1 MLNASRAQTNDL
13 LKQFDTHLT
22 GLTEEQAYTQQMT
35 VGLNEVTHE
44 KPLTWW
50 QHLWYCYRNPFN
62 ILLSLLALIA
72 FFTDDLTGSTII
84 SVMVILSTLL
94 RYWQE
99 AKSNQAADALKA
111 MVSNTATVL
120 RHQVSAEDLE
130 LMHERYGIDTKTKP
144 LTNLKY
150 QFNIWCQVM

>member
-1 MLNASRAQTNDL
+1 ML
-13 LKQFDTHLT
+13 
-22 GLTEEQAYTQQMT
+22 
-35 VGLNEVTHE
+35 
-44 KPLTWW
+44 
-50 QHLWYCYRNPFN
+50 
-62 ILLSLLALIA
+62 
-72 FFTDDLTGSTII
+72 FTDDLTGSTII

-130 LMHERYGIDTKTKP
+130 LMHERYGIDIKTKP
-144 LTNLKY
+144 ITNLKC

>member
-1 MLNASRAQTNDL
+1 
-13 LKQFDTHLT
+13 
-22 GLTEEQAYTQQMT
+22 
-35 VGLNEVTHE
+35 
-44 KPLTWW
+44 
-50 QHLWYCYRNPFN
+50 
-62 ILLSLLALIA
+62 
-72 FFTDDLTGSTII
+72 
-84 SVMVILSTLL
+84 MVILSTLL

-111 MVSNTATVL
+111 MVSNTVTVL

>member
-1 MLNASRAQTNDL
+1 
-13 LKQFDTHLT
+13 
-22 GLTEEQAYTQQMT
+22 
-35 VGLNEVTHE
+35 
-44 KPLTWW
+44 
-50 QHLWYCYRNPFN
+50 LWYCYRNPFN

-99 AKSNQAADALKA
+99 AKSNQAADALKV

-130 LMHERYGIDTKTKP
+130 LMHERYGIDTKNQT
-144 LTNLKY
+144 TH
-150 QFNIWCQVM
+150 QFEIPIQYLVPGDV